1 MKNLNHFEAFK
12 LNKRQMNAIAGGA
25 KCSIHILSDQTT
37 LDGTYPSSMTKDEAY
52 AAIHAKYDDIYG
64 AGNVVVVC

>member
-1 MKNLNHFEAFK
+1 MQLQEV
-12 LNKRQMNAIAGGA
+12 QNA
-25 KCSIHILSDQTT
+25 LSTSFRDQTT